1 MWIQS
6 RSIQNHR
13 SQINTSVSLNELKF
27 LYLSTKVSLLLNLT
41 GSRKW
46 SSALQ
51 TKKQEKTMSILGTW
65 ILRTWLYTNYVFSL
79 FHPLQEVDF
88 LNKIIMSSHDMT
100 CTSKY
105 GEKITCALHQKKT
118 YSAPARSYYSPCR
131 LNQFF
136 LCWMHGHI
144 FITNF
149 RTAHFILRWTSMF
162 LLKKVN
168 YFSSSWSNPF
178 HFWITLTYCSIKLQ
192 VPSNNANIY

>member
-51 TKKQEKTMSILGTW
+51 TKKKEKIMSILGTW
-65 ILRTWLYTNYVFSL
+65 ILRTWLYANYVFSL

-88 LNKIIMSSHDMT
+88 LNKIIMSSHNMT

-105 GEKITCALHQKKT
+105 DEKITCVLHQKKDLFCT
-118 YSAPARSYYSPCR
+118 CKIILFTMQAESVFFVLDAWSYFY
-131 LNQFF
+131 
-136 LCWMHGHI
+136 H
-144 FITNF
+144 
-149 RTAHFILRWTSMF
+149 
-162 LLKKVN
+162 
-168 YFSSSWSNPF
+168 
-178 HFWITLTYCSIKLQ
+178 KL
-192 VPSNNANIY
+192 